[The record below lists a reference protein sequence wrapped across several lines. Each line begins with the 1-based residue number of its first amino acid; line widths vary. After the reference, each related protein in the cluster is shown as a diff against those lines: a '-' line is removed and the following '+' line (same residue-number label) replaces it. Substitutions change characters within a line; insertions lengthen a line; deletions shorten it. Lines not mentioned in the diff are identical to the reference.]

1 MKIHGLRFACLSLV
15 FTLLTPIVLRASD
28 HRDGPLPDQTPG
40 GDLTDVWSFLDP
52 QQPGRVV
59 MALGLNPFSV
69 PALSSTYDFS
79 TELLYQI
86 KIDND
91 GDGREDYVVQAMF
104 SGHGA
109 AQTVTICGPRRVGHG
124 EVGAINRFHCSPT
137 DSDALSGAVGAS
149 LGNPSGFQA
158 FTGSRDDPFVFDF
171 AQFGRI
177 TSSGTQDVFRK
188 VTVPVLG
195 TLRGRTTSAGVDA
208 IAGFNIS
215 MIVVEFPASWVRGR
229 TSIVGTWGT
238 TSRPQ
243 VVIAGTDNEKNPAKD
258 PAPDRYSQTFVQL
271 DRAGQQAIGTVFI
284 PKPLRDVY
292 NADVPENDMADWG
305 SLVPDA
311 LTTQDNDGTGNTTAG
326 RQALLHTLTFDQPP
340 TGAPFLGSQ
349 AIQNT
354 DVNLLRKAIFP
365 DMIRLNLDLPPAFL
379 PIGANGLQ
387 NGRGIDEDSID
398 IALRLLRELADVQFP
413 SGSGVP
419 GSGPKGVRNALN
431 CTVLP
436 ACPDRRVLAVLQGTD
451 FIGPDFQ
458 STALLANG
466 GNDATASSVF
476 PFFPP
481 PHPAP

>member
-1 MKIHGLRFACLSLV
+1 MKIVGLRFACLFFV
-15 FTLLTPIVLRASD
+15 FAILTPLALKASD

-86 KIDND
+86 KINND
-91 GDGREDYVVQAMF
+91 GSGREDFVIQAMF

-109 AQTVTICGPRRVGHG
+109 TQTMTICAPRRVPHE
-124 EVGAINRFHCSPT
+124 EVGPRNKFHCSAT
-137 DSDALSGAVGAS
+137 DSDALSGAVGAV
-149 LGNPSGFQA
+149 LGNPAGFQA

-177 TSSGTQDVFRK
+177 TSSGTQDVFRQ

-195 TLRGRTTSAGVDA
+195 TLRGRSSPSGVDA

-215 MIVVEFPASWVRGR
+215 MIVVEFPASWVRGH
-229 TSIVGTWGT
+229 TSIIGTWGT
-238 TSRPQ
+238 TSRPE
-243 VVIAGTDNEKNPAKD
+243 VLIAGTDHENNPAKD
-258 PAPDRYSQTFVQL
+258 PAPDRYSSHFIQL

-305 SLVPDA
+305 NLVPDA
-311 LTTQDNDGTGNTTAG
+311 LTNRDNDGTGNTIAG
-326 RQALLHTLTFDQPP
+326 RRALLDALTVDMPP
-340 TGAPFLGSQ
+340 TGAPLLSSTPI
-349 AIQNT
+349 ANT

-365 DMIRLNLDLPPAFL
+365 DMIRLNLDLPPGFL

-419 GSGPKGVRNALN
+419 GSGALGIRNALN

-466 GNDATASSVF
+466 GNDATSTTVF
-476 PFFPP
+476 PFFPA